1 MPSVNAE
8 EVRHKMISKDLSRL
22 IQQEGNQEESS
33 EMQSLIKK
41 LKDKQF
47 FTWNGDRHKEQS
59 NPRNSNTHGYCCFNH
74 IIGLPSKNGKEYP
87 MFDYEHMMYKA
98 LMDNPFLNSDI
109 KSLPRPE
116 SVMEREKRKKE
127 MANATYADFKNKHVW
142 VKKATGLGVTEF
154 MLRFMAW
161 LCLRNDDYRNSQMV
175 IVTGPNIDIAIKLI
189 KRMKALFERHGI
201 TFDSKETTL
210 ELNGCSIEAYPS
222 NHIDAFRSLSNPKF
236 ILIDEGDFFR
246 KNEQEEVRMVA
257 ERYIGKSDPFIV
269 IVSTPNAPNG
279 LMHKLE
285 KESFETCIY
294 KKVFLDYTYGI
305 DKIYTQEEIEK
316 AKKSPSFPREYQ
328 LQYLGLEGNCLSST
342 AIDRCILLGEQ
353 MEKTAPLD
361 NWDIITKYV
370 LSVDIGWGSSATA
383 IMVSRFVNGK
393 VQIIYSKEFA
403 RPLFQNIIDEIW
415 RLKTKCNN
423 NLQNI
428 LMDASN
434 TELYTTL
441 CSEFKQ
447 NPSLKYLSDK
457 QAWAKK
463 INQPL
468 ENYLFIVPIPFSV
481 HGRNILNHTQ
491 RMIEE
496 QEDGNAMVAINKRF
510 EDLITSCRSA
520 YAVEDKLD
528 KERTVFPD
536 TFDALRMNLSYY
548 RMEN

>member
-1 MPSVNAE
+1 MYMPNVSAE
-8 EVRHKMISKDLSRL
+8 GVRHKMISKDLSRL
-22 IQQEGNQEESS
+22 IQQEDKAKESP
-33 EMQSLIKK
+33 EMQSLKKK

-47 FTWNGDRHKEQS
+47 WTWNGDKHKEQS
-59 NPRNSNTHGYCCFNH
+59 NPRNNIHGYCCFNH
-74 IIGLPSKNGKEYP
+74 IIGLPSKNWEKP
-87 MFDYEHMMYKA
+87 MFDYEHMLYKS
-98 LMDNPFLNSDI
+98 LMQNSYLNSDI
-109 KSLPRPE
+109 SQLPRPN
-116 SVMEREKRKKE
+116 SLVERDKIRRLMAEK
-127 MANATYADFKNKHVW
+127 TYADFKNKHVW

-161 LCLRNDDYRNSQMV
+161 LCLRNDDFKNSQMV
-175 IVTGPNIDIAIKLI
+175 IVTGPNQDISIKLI
-189 KRMKALFERHGI
+189 KRMKAFFEKHGI
-201 TFDSKETTL
+201 TFDSKETVI
-210 ELNGCSIEAYPS
+210 ELNGCTIEAYPS
-222 NHIDAFRSLSNPKF
+222 NHIDAFRSLTNPKF

-246 KNEQEEVRMVA
+246 KNEQESVRMVA
-257 ERYIGKSDPFIV
+257 ERYIGKSDPFIA
-269 IVSTPNAPNG
+269 IVSTPNAPDG
-279 LMHKLE
+279 LMQRIE
-285 KESFETCIY
+285 KEPFETCIY
-294 KKVFLDYTYGI
+294 KKIFLDYTYGI
-305 DKIYTQEEIEK
+305 DKIYTREEIEK
-316 AKKSPSFPREYQ
+316 AKRSPSFPREYQ

-342 AIDRCILLGEQ
+342 AIERCILLGEQ
-353 MEKTAPLD
+353 MEKTAPID
-361 NWDIITKYV
+361 NWDINTKYV
-370 LSVDIGWGSSATA
+370 LSIDIGWGSSATA

-403 RPLFQNIIDEIW
+403 RPLFQDIIDEIW
-415 RLKTKCNN
+415 QLKRRCNG

-428 LMDASN
+428 LMDAAN

-441 CSEFKQ
+441 CSEFNQ

-457 QAWAKK
+457 QAWVKK

-468 ENYLFIVPIPFSV
+468 ENYLFVVPIPFSV

-496 QEDGNAMVAINKRF
+496 QEDGNVMVAINKRF